1 MLKERFVNVKFNVN
15 LTHSITRLG
24 DLVISGCCIV
34 NSGSN
39 SLSLSMLLLFVF
51 FVGVLCDDAIYYFVD
66 YNVCCTFVMLFK
78 GSRPCPCIV

>member
-1 MLKERFVNVKFNVN
+1 MLKEEFVNVKFNVN

-34 NSGSN
+34 SGSN

-51 FVGVLCDDAIYYFVD
+51 FVGVLCDDAIYYYVD
-66 YNVCCTFVMLFK
+66 L
-78 GSRPCPCIV
+78 